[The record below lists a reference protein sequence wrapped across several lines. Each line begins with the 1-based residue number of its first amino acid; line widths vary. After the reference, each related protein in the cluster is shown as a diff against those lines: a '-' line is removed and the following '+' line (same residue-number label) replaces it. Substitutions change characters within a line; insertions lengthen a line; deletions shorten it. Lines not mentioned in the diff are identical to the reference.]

1 MGSGIRAHEQLQV
14 WQDAMLL
21 VEVIY
26 RFTSNFPADERFGLT
41 AQLRRCAVSVP
52 SNIAEGAARISRAEY
67 LHFLSVARGSLSEA
81 DTQIQLAVR
90 VGLAAEHPD
99 LTMLLDRV
107 SAKLNALMK
116 ALKAKHS

>member
-1 MGSGIRAHEQLQV
+1 
-14 WQDAMLL
+14 MLL

-26 RFTSNFPADERFGLT
+26 RFTSNFLADERFGLT

-99 LTMLLDRV
+99 LTMQLDRV